1 MIYLTIRTIGAI
13 LKGAAYLIGGLLFG
27 LLPLL
32 LVILWKIVK
41 GGTVATWKVTTWTL
55 GMLRSA

>member
-1 MIYLTIRTIGAI
+1 MTHFVGRTILLTTKAV
-13 LKGAAYLIGGLLFG
+13 LCLAGGLLFG
-27 LLPLL
+27 LLPILT
-32 LVILWKIVK
+32 VIAWKIVK